1 VPRCNPYTIE
11 IDHEKN
17 YNSCGDFGH
26 IVRNYR
32 NRRIVGQGR
41 RIDYENNGQSN
52 LNRKKSLVVLN

>member
-17 YNSCGDFGH
+17 YYSCGDFGH

-32 NRRIVGQGR
+32 NRRIVGQRR

-52 LNRKKSLVVLN
+52 LNGKKSLVVLN